1 MRVWTIHK
9 CETHNLKIILGETMI
24 LISLKRVD
32 NPVHSPIKLDLIK
45 TYLKIDNDIEDQ
57 LLLTLIAA
65 AINQCEECTGL
76 ALSKTQWDV
85 TYKVF
90 HDVNE
95 IILPR
100 KPVASI
106 LSVYGYYY
114 NGEKSEIDKKL
125 YYLFENR
132 LTFKQS
138 LSFTKLS
145 INFEAGYDNDEVPA
159 DIKAI
164 LLEHIADM
172 YEKRNLHS
180 NFPIKKYKKGIKL

>member
-1 MRVWTIHK
+1 
-9 CETHNLKIILGETMI
+9 MI
-24 LISLKRVD
+24 LISLKKAD
-32 NPVHSPIKLDLIK
+32 DTTHMSINLDAVK

-76 ALSKTQWDV
+76 ALSKTQWEV

-90 HDVNE
+90 HDVDE

-100 KPVASI
+100 KPVANI
-106 LSVYGYYY
+106 LSVYGCYH
-114 NGEKSEIDKKL
+114 NGERSEIDKKL

-145 INFEAGYDNDEVPA
+145 INFEAGYDNDTAPA

-164 LLEHIADM
+164 LFEHIADM

-180 NFPIKKYKKGIKL
+180 NFPIKKYKKFRGIKL